1 MNASLVKLHLEVYMN
16 GTCQAH
22 VEMLRS
28 LVAELFFCYPHYN
41 YMCTGLQAGASSTLS
56 NKAGY

>member
-28 LVAELFFCYPHYN
+28 LVAELFSVTPTTITCALA
-41 YMCTGLQAGASSTLS
+41 CRQGLALH
-56 NKAGY
+56 